1 MKISQISENQC
12 PIMKPYK
19 HQPITGSIIKAF
31 YMVYNTLGHGF
42 LERVYQASLA
52 IEIRELG
59 LTVAAEAPIQVHYRG
74 RLVGD
79 YYADLLVA
87 DKIIVELKAAQTLT
101 DAHEAQLLNYLKATP
116 YEVGLLLNFGPKPQ
130 VKRKI
135 YDNRYKKAGHR

>member
-1 MKISQISENQC
+1 MKS
-12 PIMKPYK
+12 YK
-19 HQPITGSIIKAF
+19 HEGITGTIIKAF
-31 YMVYNTLGHGF
+31 YTVYNTLGYGF

-59 LTVAAEAPIQVHYRG
+59 LTVAAEAPIQVHYRD

-87 DKIIVELKAAQTLT
+87 DKVLVEIKAAQTLT

-130 VKRKI
+130 VKRRI
-135 YDNRYKKAGHR
+135 YDNKHKKTGRR